1 MNIRKDLVD
10 DIRLETCSMKIAP
23 HPPILLEKHSS
34 QSYFTSTI
42 GPITWMEGFGGD
54 GGGGG
59 GARIRAGG
67 IVPLKALFLVF
78 KQL

>member
-23 HPPILLEKHSS
+23 PPPPILLEKPSS

-59 GARIRAGG
+59 GLEYGLGVSCPSRH
-67 IVPLKALFLVF
+67 FF
-78 KQL
+78 